1 MVRADPAAAPIH
13 DTAPVERSRAW
24 LTDVQVCPSI
34 LAADFGAFRAA
45 VRELLDAG
53 ARTFHVDVMDGH
65 FVPVITFG
73 TGVVAAIAD
82 DVHAAGGALAVHMM
96 VERPERFID
105 DYAKAGAD
113 ALTVHVEA
121 TPHLHYWLE
130 RIRESGMAPG
140 VTLNPGTPVAQL
152 EMVAPLADNL
162 LCMSVNPG
170 WGGQAFIPESVER
183 IAALRALAGPGAG
196 VEVDGGVGAETIAR
210 CARAGA
216 NRFTAGSAI
225 FAAPDPGAAYHD
237 LVERVRAATA
247 PVAT

>member
-1 MVRADPAAAPIH
+1 M
-13 DTAPVERSRAW
+13 ERQRAW

-34 LAADFGAFRAA
+34 LAADFGAFRAS

-82 DVHAAGGALAVHMM
+82 EVHDAGGALAVHLM
-96 VERPERFID
+96 VERPERFVA
-105 DYAKAGAD
+105 DYAAAGAD
-113 ALTVHVEA
+113 AFTVHVEA

-130 RIRESGMAPG
+130 RIREAGMAPG
-140 VTLNPGTPVAQL
+140 VTLNPGTPVAAI
-152 EMVAPLADNL
+152 EAVAGACDNL

-170 WGGQAFIPESVER
+170 WGGQSFIPSSIER
-183 IAALRALAGPGAG
+183 IAALRRLAGPGAG
-196 VEVDGGVGAETIAR
+196 VEVDGGVGPDTIAD

-225 FAAPDPGAAYHD
+225 FGAPDPAAAYHD
-237 LVERVRAATA
+237 LVERVRAAR
-247 PVAT
+247 PPE

>member
-1 MVRADPAAAPIH
+1 VQARH
-13 DTAPVERSRAW
+13 AW

-45 VRELLDAG
+45 VQELLDAG
-53 ARTFHVDVMDGH
+53 ARTFHVDVMDGQ

-73 TGVVAAIAD
+73 TGVVSAIAD
-82 DVHAAGGALAVHMM
+82 IVHDAGGALAVHMM
-96 VERPERFID
+96 VERPERFIA

-113 ALTVHVEA
+113 GYTVHVEA

-130 RIRESGMAPG
+130 RIREAGMAAG
-140 VTLNPGTPVAQL
+140 VTLNPGTPVAL
-152 EMVAPLADNL
+152 AEIAAGLADNL

-170 WGGQAFIPESVER
+170 WGGQSFIPASLER
-183 IAALRALAGPGAG
+183 LTALRSLARPGAG
-196 VEVDGGVGAETIAR
+196 VEIDGGVGADTIAD

-225 FAAPDPGAAYHD
+225 FAAPDPAAAYHD
-237 LVERVRAATA
+237 LVERVRAAGA
-247 PVAT
+247 PAWG